1 MNHTQVC
8 ICLSIYI
15 VLDVLVGIIHMFVAY
30 VSYISQAQPAVRG
43 VRQQKQCINLI
54 ALRAFGA
61 AAPSGGFSAYL
72 KSRTTSNPHPI
83 VNIMSWLSASILPLF
98 FYRIV

>member
-8 ICLSIYI
+8 ICLSVYI
-15 VLDVLVGIIHMFVAY
+15 VLVGIIHMFVAYY